1 MGINKRKKYK
11 KIKEVVED
19 VVNEMNFSN
28 AETNEEF
35 NRSKKYTSLL
45 EKYVTNAEKSL
56 GLKLILKTIF
66 FFGII
71 LILLALIISFITIT
85 IYSVKNINV
94 LSTDDRIMLILP
106 FVSSLSTT
114 LVALCKL
121 PEIIAQYLFNPEE
134 EKSIIEI
141 IGKMQVYD
149 LERGKRLPDKNMS
162 LMLNVFED
170 YEKTDPSMKKESNKG
185 NDDFSTSERID
196 NGKYIDCNADK
207 KGGNKNSAV
216 NKK

>member
-1 MGINKRKKYK
+1 MGINNGKKYK
-11 KIKEVVED
+11 KIKEIVED
-19 VVNEMNFSN
+19 IVDEINLSN
-28 AETNEEF
+28 VETNEEF

-85 IYSVKNINV
+85 IYSVKNIND

-134 EKSIIEI
+134 GKSIIEI
-141 IGKMQVYD
+141 IGKMQIYD
-149 LERGKRLPDKNMS
+149 LEKDKRMIDKNMS
-162 LMLNVFED
+162 LMLNIFD
-170 YEKTDPSMKKESNKG
+170 YFIKTDPSMREESNKG
-185 NDDFSTSERID
+185 NDDFSNSERID
-196 NGKYIDCNADK
+196 NGEYVDCNADK
-207 KGGNKNSAV
+207 KGDNKNGVV

>member
-1 MGINKRKKYK
+1 MGINKGKKYK

-19 VVNEMNFSN
+19 IVNEMNFSN

-149 LERGKRLPDKNMS
+149 LERGKRPYDKNMS

-170 YEKTDPSMKKESNKG
+170 YDKTDPSMKKESNKG

-207 KGGNKNSAV
+207 KEDNKNGVV

>member
-1 MGINKRKKYK
+1 MGINNGKKYK
-11 KIKEVVED
+11 KIKEIVED
-19 VVNEMNFSN
+19 IVDEINLSN
-28 AETNEEF
+28 VETNEEF

-85 IYSVKNINV
+85 IYSVKNI
-94 LSTDDRIMLILP
+94 
-106 FVSSLSTT
+106 

-141 IGKMQVYD
+141 IGKMQIYD
-149 LERGKRLPDKNMS
+149 LEKDKRMIDKNMS
-162 LMLNVFED
+162 LMLNIFD
-170 YEKTDPSMKKESNKG
+170 YFIKTDPSMREESNKG
-185 NDDFSTSERID
+185 NDDFSNSERID
-196 NGKYIDCNADK
+196 NGEYIDCNADK
-207 KGGNKNSAV
+207 KGDNKNGVV

>member
-1 MGINKRKKYK
+1 MGINKGKKYK

-19 VVNEMNFSN
+19 IVNEMNFSN

-149 LERGKRLPDKNMS
+149 LERGKRPYDKNMS
-162 LMLNVFED
+162 LMLNVFKD
-170 YEKTDPSMKKESNKG
+170 YDKTDPSMKKESNKG

-207 KGGNKNSAV
+207 KGDNKNGVV

>member
-1 MGINKRKKYK
+1 MGINKGKKYK

-19 VVNEMNFSN
+19 IVNEMNFSN

-141 IGKMQVYD
+141 IGKMQVYA
-149 LERGKRLPDKNMS
+149 LERGKRPYDKNMS

-170 YEKTDPSMKKESNKG
+170 YDKTDPSMKKESNKG

-207 KGGNKNSAV
+207 KEDNKNGVV

>member
-1 MGINKRKKYK
+1 M
-11 KIKEVVED
+11 
-19 VVNEMNFSN
+19 
-28 AETNEEF
+28 
-35 NRSKKYTSLL
+35 
-45 EKYVTNAEKSL
+45 
-56 GLKLILKTIF
+56 
-66 FFGII
+66 
-71 LILLALIISFITIT
+71 ALIISFITIT

-149 LERGKRLPDKNMS
+149 LERGKRPYDKNMS

-170 YEKTDPSMKKESNKG
+170 YDKTDPSMKKESNKG

-207 KGGNKNSAV
+207 KEDNKNGVV

>member
-1 MGINKRKKYK
+1 
-11 KIKEVVED
+11 
-19 VVNEMNFSN
+19 MNFSN

-71 LILLALIISFITIT
+71 LILLALIITFITIT

-149 LERGKRLPDKNMS
+149 LERGKRPYDKNMS

-170 YEKTDPSMKKESNKG
+170 YDKTDPSMKKESNKG

-207 KGGNKNSAV
+207 KGDNKNGVV

>member
-1 MGINKRKKYK
+1 M
-11 KIKEVVED
+11 
-19 VVNEMNFSN
+19 NEMNFSN

-149 LERGKRLPDKNMS
+149 LERGKRPYDKNMS
-162 LMLNVFED
+162 LMLNVFKD
-170 YEKTDPSMKKESNKG
+170 YDKTDPSMKKESNKG

-207 KGGNKNSAV
+207 KGDNKNGVV

>member
-1 MGINKRKKYK
+1 MGINKGKKYK

-19 VVNEMNFSN
+19 IVNEMNFSN

-71 LILLALIISFITIT
+71 LILLALIITFITIT

-149 LERGKRLPDKNMS
+149 LERGKRPYDKNMS

-170 YEKTDPSMKKESNKG
+170 YDKTDPSMKKESNKG

-207 KGGNKNSAV
+207 KGDNKNGVV

>member
-19 VVNEMNFSN
+19 VVNEMNFNN

-149 LERGKRLPDKNMS
+149 LD
-162 LMLNVFED
+162 
-170 YEKTDPSMKKESNKG
+170 
-185 NDDFSTSERID
+185 DDFSTSERID

>member
-1 MGINKRKKYK
+1 MGINNGKKYK
-11 KIKEVVED
+11 KIKEIVED
-19 VVNEMNFSN
+19 IVDEINLSN
-28 AETNEEF
+28 VETNEEF

-85 IYSVKNINV
+85 IYSVKNI
-94 LSTDDRIMLILP
+94 
-106 FVSSLSTT
+106 
-114 LVALCKL
+114 VALCKL

-141 IGKMQVYD
+141 IGKMQIYD
-149 LERGKRLPDKNMS
+149 LEKDKRMIDKNMS
-162 LMLNVFED
+162 LMLNIFD
-170 YEKTDPSMKKESNKG
+170 YFIKTDPSMREESNKG
-185 NDDFSTSERID
+185 NDDFSNSERID
-196 NGKYIDCNADK
+196 NGEYVDCNADK
-207 KGGNKNSAV
+207 KGDNKNGVV

>member
-1 MGINKRKKYK
+1 VGINKGKKYK

-19 VVNEMNFSN
+19 IVNEMNFSN

-149 LERGKRLPDKNMS
+149 LERGKRPYDKNMS

-170 YEKTDPSMKKESNKG
+170 YDKTDPSMKKESNKG

-207 KGGNKNSAV
+207 KGDNKNGVV

>member
-1 MGINKRKKYK
+1 
-11 KIKEVVED
+11 
-19 VVNEMNFSN
+19 VNEMNFSN

-149 LERGKRLPDKNMS
+149 LERGKRPYDKNMS
-162 LMLNVFED
+162 LMLNVFKD
-170 YEKTDPSMKKESNKG
+170 YDKTDPSMKKESNKG

-207 KGGNKNSAV
+207 KGDNKNGVV

>member
-1 MGINKRKKYK
+1 MGINKGKKYK

-19 VVNEMNFSN
+19 IVNEMNFSN

-45 EKYVTNAEKSL
+45 EKYVTNAEKSF

-149 LERGKRLPDKNMS
+149 LERGKRPYDKNMS
-162 LMLNVFED
+162 LMLNVFKD
-170 YEKTDPSMKKESNKG
+170 YDKTDPSMKKESNKG

-207 KGGNKNSAV
+207 KGDNKNGVV

>member
-19 VVNEMNFSN
+19 VVNEMNFNN

>member
-1 MGINKRKKYK
+1 MGINKGKKYK

-19 VVNEMNFSN
+19 IVNEMNFSN

-149 LERGKRLPDKNMS
+149 LERGKRPYDKNMS

-170 YEKTDPSMKKESNKG
+170 YDKTDPSMKKESNKG

-207 KGGNKNSAV
+207 KGDNKNGVV

>member
-1 MGINKRKKYK
+1 MGINKGKKYK

-19 VVNEMNFSN
+19 IVNEMNFSN

-45 EKYVTNAEKSL
+45 EKYVANAEKSL

-149 LERGKRLPDKNMS
+149 LERGKRPYDKNMS
-162 LMLNVFED
+162 LMLNVFKD
-170 YEKTDPSMKKESNKG
+170 YDKTDPSMKKESNKG

-207 KGGNKNSAV
+207 KGDNKNGVV